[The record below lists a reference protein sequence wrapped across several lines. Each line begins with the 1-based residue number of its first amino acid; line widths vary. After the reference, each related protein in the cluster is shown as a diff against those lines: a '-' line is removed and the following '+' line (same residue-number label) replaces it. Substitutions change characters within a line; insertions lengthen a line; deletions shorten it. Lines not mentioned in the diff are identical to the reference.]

1 MLFCLNL
8 IDNIAYKCTKSDV
21 FKSPKALY
29 LCHVIIKTYKEM
41 KTIKTILLVVM
52 LLTTVTNYASEKVID
67 APVKGITILRFSNVK
82 KGHQYKIIDAKGT
95 VLFSEKIE
103 RNGSFAKRFDFTA
116 LNDGAYS
123 LELEKD
129 FEIIVT
135 PFIIQANNVVFL
147 EKNETVIFKPV
158 VRTENNQ
165 LLISHMSLE
174 EQPLKIELYYNG
186 ERIFK
191 DQLTGHKIL
200 NKIYRLSAQEKGSYY
215 LSMSSGGRFF
225 VKNFELL

>member
-1 MLFCLNL
+1 
-8 IDNIAYKCTKSDV
+8 
-21 FKSPKALY
+21 
-29 LCHVIIKTYKEM
+29 M

-82 KGHQYKIIDAKGT
+82 KGHQYKIIDDQGT
-95 VLFSEKIE
+95 VLFSEKIQ

-147 EKNETVIFKPV
+147 EKNEKVIFKPV

-165 LLISHMSLE
+165 LLISYMSLE

-200 NKIYRLSAQEKGSYY
+200 NK
-215 LSMSSGGRFF
+215 M
-225 VKNFELL
+225 

>member
-1 MLFCLNL
+1 
-8 IDNIAYKCTKSDV
+8 
-21 FKSPKALY
+21 
-29 LCHVIIKTYKEM
+29 
-41 KTIKTILLVVM
+41 
-52 LLTTVTNYASEKVID
+52 
-67 APVKGITILRFSNVK
+67 
-82 KGHQYKIIDAKGT
+82 
-95 VLFSEKIE
+95 VLFSEKID

-147 EKNETVIFKPV
+147 EKNEKVIFKPV